1 MLDILDRDG
10 AWCGMQINVSKTKIL
25 TVEEQGKG
33 PDIHHM
39 GPSTGGSGVISYLG
53 SEVGQSAKVE
63 KEVAVRLEKGGK
75 VYQMWRR
82 KILNP

>member
-39 GPSTGGSGVISYLG
+39 GQALE
-53 SEVGQSAKVE
+53 EVESSLTW
-63 KEVAVRLEKGGK
+63 AVRW
-75 VYQMWRR
+75 VRVPR
-82 KILNP
+82 